1 MATLHR
7 FSALYR
13 RSGSIL
19 SSPVNDNTRSSPT
32 REHLRVALIL
42 TWWENELLRCMRGS
56 SGKSDLIEAQTKV
69 ADLRSRIPAELL
81 PEARA
86 WVRDRDDRSEHS
98 IP

>member
-7 FSALYR
+7 FRAWYR
-13 RSGSIL
+13 RTGSIL
-19 SSPVNDNTRSSPT
+19 GSPANDNTRSSPT
-32 REHLRVALIL
+32 REHLRVVLIL
-42 TWWENELLRCMRGS
+42 TWWENELLRCMRGG

-69 ADLRSRIPAELL
+69 TDLRSRIPAELL

>member
-1 MATLHR
+1 MATRHR
-7 FSALYR
+7 FDVGFW
-13 RSGSIL
+13 RSGL
-19 SSPVNDNTRSSPT
+19 ALGPAANDNFHSGPT

-42 TWWENELLRCMRGS
+42 TWWEGELLRCMRKS

-69 ADLRSRIPAELL
+69 TDLRSRIPADLL

-86 WVRDRDDRSEHS
+86 WVYDRDDRSEHS